1 MQAAVGVNWD
11 QIIGMI
17 CGAGF
22 VFAVFLMIAW
32 RRRRRKAIF
41 LERPPQRA
49 KLRRPAGYSLQ
60 CRIDDLS
67 ERWVFALMQAVFSGS
82 VLGLLCAGFY
92 PIVIGLIL
100 RRFSLSEIRNAPQS
114 YWLISAA
121 ALGVAITAWSIK
133 SIAEAFSLQQEIR
146 NCRFGLRGEQAV
158 TEALTDGAVTAAGY
172 TVFHDVPGDG
182 PWNIDHVIVGPSGI
196 FVLETK
202 TRSRRRPNREQADHE
217 VLFDGQ
223 TLSFPWCDD
232 RKAAKQ
238 VMRNADWIRRFVEG
252 FGPTAI
258 PVRPIIIVPGWY
270 VKADGKYEV
279 KAMNAKYFASNFLP
293 TTQRRFSP
301 DELKPIL
308 RRLDERCRDLEF

>member
-1 MQAAVGVNWD
+1 MQLPVGFNWD
-11 QIIGMI
+11 QIIGI
-17 CGAGF
+17 IFGAGLVF
-22 VFAVFLMIAW
+22 VVFLVMAW
-32 RRRRRKAIF
+32 QRRRRKAAL

-67 ERWVFALMQAVFSGS
+67 ERSVFALMQAVFSGS
-82 VLGLLCAGFY
+82 VLGLLCSGFY
-92 PIVIGLIL
+92 PLVGGVIL
-100 RRFSLSEIRNAPQS
+100 RRFSFSEIRNEPQS
-114 YWLISAA
+114 YWLVSAT
-121 ALGVAITAWSIK
+121 ALGMAVAAWLIK
-133 SIAEAFSLQQEIR
+133 SIAETFRLQQEIR
-146 NCRFGLRGEQAV
+146 NCHFGLRGEQAV
-158 TEALTDGAVTAAGY
+158 TEALADGVVTAAGY

-223 TLSFPWCDD
+223 TLFFPWCDD
-232 RKAAKQ
+232 CKAAKQ
-238 VMRNADWIRRFVEG
+238 VIRNADWIRLFIEG
-252 FGPTAI
+252 FGPAAI
-258 PVRPIIIVPGWY
+258 PVLPIIIVPGWY
-270 VKADGKYEV
+270 VKSEGKYEV

-301 DELKPIL
+301 NELKPIL